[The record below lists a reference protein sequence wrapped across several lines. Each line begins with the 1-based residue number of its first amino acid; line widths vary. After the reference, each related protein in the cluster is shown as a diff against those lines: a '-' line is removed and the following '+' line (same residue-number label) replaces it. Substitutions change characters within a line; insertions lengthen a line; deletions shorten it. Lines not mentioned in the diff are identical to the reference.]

1 MEGIHDNTRC
11 FSNNHFLTKCRA
23 DSITELCFSF
33 SNVLLYISK
42 GIFSEIPSGLLED
55 QLTNLQTDST
65 DNRLQRKRPFC
76 FPFCTCRTDNLQISP
91 SLVLFIKKILQ
102 SAFMKIGWT
111 LMRWWKGTQCTLADV
126 GIEGLSNKY
135 SGWVLGFTINYVIK
149 GNDKQIL
156 LKDVNISPSG
166 QTIKAKRERSPYDI
180 LKMCLHMLFTTRHSK
195 IIFVAI
201 FSQTVCF
208 CLHTNYIYI

>member
-1 MEGIHDNTRC
+1 MYFC
-11 FSNNHFLTKCRA
+11 L
-23 DSITELCFSF
+23 
-33 SNVLLYISK
+33 VLSK
-42 GIFSEIPSGLLED
+42 DIFSEVPSGLLED
-55 QLTNLQTDST
+55 QLANLQTDST

-91 SLVLFIKKILQ
+91 SSRTFYQKILQ

-111 LMRWWKGTQCTLADV
+111 LMRWRKGTQCTLADV

-135 SGWVLGFTINYVIK
+135 SGWVPGFTLNYVIK

-166 QTIKAKRERSPYDI
+166 QTIKEKRERSPNDI
-180 LKMCLHMLFTTRHSK
+180 LKLFTY
-195 IIFVAI
+195 V
-201 FSQTVCF
+201 VY
-208 CLHTNYIYI
+208 N